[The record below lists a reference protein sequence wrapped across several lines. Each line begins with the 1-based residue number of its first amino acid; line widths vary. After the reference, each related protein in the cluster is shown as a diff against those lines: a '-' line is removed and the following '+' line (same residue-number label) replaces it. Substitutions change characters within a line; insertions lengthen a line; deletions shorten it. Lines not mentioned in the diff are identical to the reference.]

1 MTTYLRMT
9 VPAACDAIDAQIAK
23 AEPWLTATFSEE
35 QLTDTKNVYYRW
47 IDYNELLLTRMFSD
61 DSIQKEYQNST
72 RHFIAVISGRT
83 TLGDNIK
90 DFHDDVKS
98 HINALQSV
106 KERLG
111 LFEHVPESNPPT
123 PIPVTATVEQRQNR
137 IGEKKI
143 KSNKVFVVHGH
154 DDAAKL
160 EVQQLL
166 GRLKFEPIILNQQ
179 ANKGRTIIEKFTD
192 HAATTVFAVVLLTP
206 DDEGYSKKDG
216 PAKKK
221 DRARQ
226 NVVLELGFFL
236 SELGRGKVCALCK
249 GDIEIPSDYDGVIYT
264 RMDAGGAWKTEL
276 AKEMKAAGLPVD
288 MNDL

>member
-9 VPAACDAIDAQIAK
+9 VPAASDAIDAQIAK
-23 AEPWLTATFSEE
+23 TEPWLTATYSEE
-35 QLTDTKNVYYRW
+35 KLSDTKNVFFRW

-61 DSIQKEYQNST
+61 DSIQKDYQNST
-72 RHFIAVISGRT
+72 RDYITVISGRSH
-83 TLGDNIK
+83 LGEEIRE
-90 DFHDDVKS
+90 FHGKVKS

-106 KERLG
+106 KERLE
-111 LFEHVPESNPPT
+111 LFEHVPESKPTT
-123 PIPVTATVEQRQNR
+123 PIPVVATVEQRKKR

-154 DDAAKL
+154 DEAAKL
-160 EVQQLL
+160 DVQQLL
-166 GRLKFEPIILNQQ
+166 VRLKFDPIILNQQ

-192 HAATTVFAVVLLTP
+192 QAAEMVFAVVLLTP

-216 PAKKK
+216 PTKQK

-236 SELGRGKVCALCK
+236 SELGRDKVCALCK

-264 RMDAGGAWKTEL
+264 KMDAGGAWKTEL
-276 AKEMKAAGLPVD
+276 AKEMKAVGLPVD
-288 MNDL
+288 LNNL